1 MNYTQQNF
9 KNGDVLNAD
18 ELNKIE
24 NAILEL
30 VSNTNTLEGKANKA
44 VINVK
49 LTKDG
54 ISYQN
59 PESTSWTKG
68 EGTFSSFLTANSFKA
83 TQIETNKKLD
93 SLTEFGNYIGSGEG
107 VGTITNRPE
116 TGSSV
121 FYLQVVKMLVDDS
134 DPYIVQIYTVAPL
147 GDVYYRYKNGS
158 AGAWKKWVEITNVY
172 HPIEEVETRDLN
184 KFVNEKKW
192 RCSDSAIIG
201 NLQNKPIDIT
211 YPFELEVSR
220 TKEGLVNQKY
230 YIPSKGVIYNRS
242 SIQGSSWSHWE
253 KTSLNGDILSYNA
266 NSSTISNNSWRI
278 TRVGDLIIHNGSFYS
293 KKDLDITLE
302 KIIPS
307 PETNPKVYS
316 TPQKVIP
323 LQMPI
328 VGSRAVVFG
337 SVGEGKGYI
346 GSTLIKNNVN
356 LCFQAHSPLNDLAY
370 KDSSTFNNIYKIG
383 AIGQRADPPSYSNL
397 SLPVTDSSI
406 KAQIKEIIKTYFDA
420 REGGAKFK
428 WGRNWFSNYYSYGT
442 NGGPVIDNNG
452 YRVLQCDAFVGLI
465 LMGQKY
471 EDVYSNMGNGSTR
484 NFATFFSNNLTDP
497 ALKWAFCNKKDETVE
512 GKHSPIYENMVG
524 CTSYNN
530 FKMCYTGL
538 QAWFFWNQQR
548 VFFTNNFNNLATG
561 DIVFIRKTSDSTKG
575 FFDNITHMGILT
587 ADNGTIYIN
596 QVGTAMNDK
605 GELGGDC
612 ALSKVPLRTYLNLT
626 IHSPDTEF
634 YFARPPYNERQARD
648 NKV

>member
-24 NAILEL
+24 NAVLEL
-30 VSNTNTLEGKANKA
+30 VNTTNVLEERTNKA
-44 VINVK
+44 VVNVK

-54 ISYQN
+54 VSYQN
-59 PESTSWTKG
+59 PGSENWVKG
-68 EGTFSSFLTANSFKA
+68 EGAFTSFLTANSFKA
-83 TQIETNKKLD
+83 IQIERNKNLD
-93 SLTEFGNYIGSGEG
+93 SLTEFGNYIGSGDG
-107 VGTITNRPE
+107 VVDTITNRPE
-116 TGSSV
+116 TSSSV
-121 FYLQVVKMLVDDS
+121 FYLQVVKMLVKS
-134 DPYIVQIYTVAPL
+134 EYIVQIYTVTSL
-147 GDVYYRYKNGS
+147 GDVYYRYKNAS
-158 AGAWKKWVEITNVY
+158 AGWKEWIEITNVY

-184 KFVNEKKW
+184 LFVNKKKW
-192 RCSDSAIIG
+192 KCSDSTTISNIK
-201 NLQNKPIDIT
+201 NKPIDIT

-220 TKEGLVNQKY
+220 TKEGLVSQKY

-242 SIQGSSWSHWE
+242 SIEGSDWKHWE
-253 KTSLNGDILSYNA
+253 KTSLNGDVLSYNA
-266 NSSTISNNSWRI
+266 GSSTISNNPWRV
-278 TRVGDLIIHNGSFYS
+278 TRVEDLIIHNGSFYS
-293 KKDLDITLE
+293 KRDLNITSE

-307 PETNPKVYS
+307 PESNPKVYS

-356 LCFQAHSPLNDLAY
+356 LYFQAHSPLNDLAY
-370 KDSSTFNNIYKIG
+370 TDPSSNNVYKIG
-383 AIGQRADPPSYSNL
+383 VIGQRADPPNSI
-397 SLPVTDSSI
+397 PPATDSSI
-406 KAQIKEIIKTYFDA
+406 KTKIKEIVNTYFEA
-420 REGGAKFK
+420 RKSGAKFK

-442 NGGPVIDNNG
+442 DGGPVIDNDG

-465 LMGQKY
+465 LMGQSY
-471 EDVYSNMGNGSTR
+471 NDVYSNMGNGSTR

-497 ALKWAFCNKKDETVE
+497 ALKWAFCNKKDETVKGE
-512 GKHSPIYENMVG
+512 HDPIYENMVG

-530 FKMCYTGL
+530 FKMCYTGS
-538 QAWFFWNQQR
+538 QAWFFWNQKR
-548 VFFTNNFNNLATG
+548 VFSTNDFNNLATG
-561 DIVFIRKTSDSTKG
+561 DIIFIRKRSDSTKT

-587 ADNGTIYIN
+587 VDNGIVYIN
-596 QVGTAMNDK
+596 QVGTKMDDK
-605 GELGGDC
+605 GNLGGDC
-612 ALSKVPLRTYLNLT
+612 ALSRVPLRQYLNLT